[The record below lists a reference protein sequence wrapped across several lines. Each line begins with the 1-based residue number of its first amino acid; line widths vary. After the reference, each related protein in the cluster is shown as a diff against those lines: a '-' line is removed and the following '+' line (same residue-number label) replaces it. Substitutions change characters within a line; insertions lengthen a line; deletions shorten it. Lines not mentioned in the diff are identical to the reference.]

1 MLDVIFR
8 EGDSHLRVGSG
19 AENFAVLRRLALNL
33 LKLHPAKM
41 SLKRK
46 RYKAALD
53 DSFLLELLNQV

>member
-1 MLDVIFR
+1 M
-8 EGDSHLRVGSG
+8 
-19 AENFAVLRRLALNL
+19 

-53 DSFLLELLNQV
+53 DNFLLELLSQV